1 MFKSSLDILQVANI
15 RIDFSKVFMSIFL
28 RMASY
33 NYQKD
38 TQGYETKNNP
48 WGNGLVCEF
57 HAIYFWHEIS
67 YKKA

>member
-1 MFKSSLDILQVANI
+1 
-15 RIDFSKVFMSIFL
+15 MSIFL

-33 NYQKD
+33 NYQKN
-38 TQGYETKNNP
+38 TQGYEVKSNP

-57 HAIYFWHEIS
+57 HATYLWHEIS